1 MTTETDGSGAVTAT
15 PATVTLVESRG
26 CHFCADAED
35 ALADASRDFDVRIHR
50 VDTRS
55 PEGLAMIQ
63 EFGAAMSPL
72 VLLDGAFVSAGRLSR
87 GKLRKLLEARLDR
100 SAVSSR

>member
-1 MTTETDGSGAVTAT
+1 M
-15 PATVTLVESRG
+15 
-26 CHFCADAED
+26 
-35 ALADASRDFDVRIHR
+35 
-50 VDTRS
+50 
-55 PEGLAMIQ
+55 AMVQ
-63 EFGAAMSPL
+63 DFGAAMSPL

>member
-1 MTTETDGSGAVTAT
+1 MTTQADVNGAVTAT

-35 ALADASRDFDVRIHR
+35 ALTDAAKDFDMRIHR
-50 VDTRS
+50 IDTRS

-72 VLLDGAFVSAGRLSR
+72 VLLDGAFVSAGRLPR
-87 GKLRKLLEARLDR
+87 RKLLQARLDR
-100 SAVSSR
+100 PAASSR